1 MRGLCENNSGGNT
14 ASEIYKIKVYAVIAQ
29 SVERAPFKR
38 VVLGSNPSNGIFEFF
53 FSKFI
58 KVKEPLAQLVERV
71 KPGFK
76 SQ

>member
-1 MRGLCENNSGGNT
+1 MKTILVET
-14 ASEIYKIKVYAVIAQ
+14 PPSEIYKIKVYAVIAQ

-38 VVLGSNPSNGIFEFF
+38 VVLGSIPSNGIFEFF
-53 FSKFI
+53 FKFI

-71 KPGFK
+71 RPGFK